1 MSTLRTN
8 YQDDILDT
16 SVNLRRKYLV
26 TENEDGSVSLE
37 DVTEYTQNGDVI
49 SAQDINAINGQVN
62 TNTGEIDTIENTT
75 IPAVSNRVSTLED
88 TTVPAIAGRVSTLE
102 DTTIPAI
109 NNSINTGLATK
120 VNKPTG
126 GDGSSGQ
133 VLKTNG
139 DGTTFWD
146 NEATGGGSSPLE
158 SSNTTTFGTNT
169 ITQTFTNG
177 NTLTTTF
184 NSNGTIT
191 EVFVDSQASTTTTN
205 VTTFNSDGSISVVST
220 TT

>member
-1 MSTLRTN
+1 MATLRTN
-8 YQDDILDT
+8 YRNDILDT
-16 SVNLRRKYLV
+16 SANLRRKYLV
-26 TENEDGSVSLE
+26 TENEDGSVSIE

-49 SAQDINAINGQVN
+49 SAQDINAINSQIN
-62 TNTGEIDTIENTT
+62 TNTGEIDTIENNTIPAVVSRVSTLENTT
-75 IPAVSNRVSTLED
+75 VPAVSNRVSTLENAM
-88 TTVPAIAGRVSTLE
+88 P
-102 DTTIPAI
+102 
-109 NNSINTGLATK
+109 TK

-146 NEATGGGSSPLE
+146 NEASGGGSGPLE

-184 NSNGTIT
+184 NQDGTIT
-191 EVFVDSQASTTTTN
+191 EVFEDDSSGSTTTN
-205 VTTFNSDGSISVVST
+205 VTTFNQDGSITVVST
-220 TT
+220 TA

>member
-1 MSTLRTN
+1 MATLRTN

-49 SAQDINAINGQVN
+49 SAQDINAINGQIN
-62 TNTGEIDTIENTT
+62 TNTAGIETNLQSINEINNTT
-75 IPAVSNRVSTLED
+75 IPAVSDRVSTLEN
-88 TTVPAIAGRVSTLE
+88 
-102 DTTIPAI
+102 TTIPNI
-109 NNSINTGLATK
+109 NSQLTNLSNSKI
-120 VNKPTG
+120 NKPTG

-133 VLKTNG
+133 ILKTNG
-139 DGTTFWD
+139 DGTTYWD
-146 NEATGGGSSPLE
+146 NESASGGSSPLE

-191 EVFVDSQASTTTTN
+191 ELFVDSQASTTTTN

>member
-26 TENEDGSVSLE
+26 TENEDGSVSIE

-49 SAQDINAINGQVN
+49 SAQDINAINSQIN
-62 TNTGEIDTIENTT
+62 TNTAGIETNLQSIGALT
-75 IPAVSNRVSTLED
+75 PRVATLEN
-88 TTVPAIAGRVSTLE
+88 AI
-102 DTTIPAI
+102 P
-109 NNSINTGLATK
+109 TK

-146 NEATGGGSSPLE
+146 DEASGGGGGPLE
-158 SSNTTTFGTNT
+158 SSNTTTFTTNT

-184 NSNGTIT
+184 NQDGTIT
-191 EVFVDSQASTTTTN
+191 EVFENDSSGTTTTN
-205 VTTFNSDGSISVVST
+205 VTTFNQDGSISVVST

>member
-1 MSTLRTN
+1 MSILRTN

-16 SVNLRRKYLV
+16 SANVRRKYLV
-26 TENEDGSVSLE
+26 TENEDGSVSFE

-49 SAQDINAINGQVN
+49 SAQDINAINSQINAN
-62 TNTGEIDTIENTT
+62 TEGIDNAASHISALENTT
-75 IPAVSNRVSTLED
+75 IPAVSNRVSTLE
-88 TTVPAIAGRVSTLE
+88 
-102 DTTIPAI
+102 
-109 NNSINTGLATK
+109 NTMPTK
-120 VNKPTG
+120 VNKPTD

-139 DGTTFWD
+139 DGTTFWG
-146 NEATGGGSSPLE
+146 NEASGGGSGPLE
-158 SSNTTTFGTNT
+158 SSNTTTFTTNT

-184 NSNGTIT
+184 NQDGTIT
-191 EVFVDSQASTTTTN
+191 EVFEDDSSGSTTTN
-205 VTTFNSDGSISVVST
+205 VTTFNQDGSISVVST

>member
-16 SVNLRRKYLV
+16 SANVRRKYLV

-49 SAQDINAINGQVN
+49 SAQDINAINGQIN
-62 TNTGEIDTIENTT
+62 TNTGEIDTIKNTT

-102 DTTIPAI
+102 DTTIPALQSAI
-109 NNSINTGLATK
+109 STGLDTK

-133 VLKTNG
+133 ILKTNG
-139 DGTTFWD
+139 DGTTYWD
-146 NEATGGGSSPLE
+146 NESAGGGGPLE

-205 VTTFNSDGSISVVST
+205 VTTFNNDGSISVVST